1 MLVVLKGKL
10 KQLNALTPASQFV
23 KKLDFQLEI
32 SISISILIM
41 IKVIMVK
48 GGKMTFCSECC
59 L

>member
-32 SISISILIM
+32 SISILIM

-48 GGKMTFCSECC
+48 GGKMTFCSERC